1 MNPSS
6 VQHTGADFPWRG
18 AAPLLYPVEVGRE
31 TAVIAVA
38 VFSLDVA
45 MRLQIGKGPLDRA
58 FGESEIDRDGLDP
71 RPAFSLGGG
80 HAFEIHIDRFGP
92 VRQAVVGV
100 DRVKIAD
107 LTTSYVLTCEAGV
120 SAAVPAS
127 SPFLAPLIALG
138 GYFV

>member
-1 MNPSS
+1 MRLSS
-6 VQHTGADFPWRG
+6 FYAIEIGG
-18 AAPLLYPVEVGRE
+18 KAAIV
-31 TAVIAVA
+31 AVA

-45 MRLQIGKGPLDRA
+45 MHLQIGKSPLDRA
-58 FGESEIDRDGLDP
+58 IGESEIDRDGLDP
-71 RPAFSLGGG
+71 RPAFSLGGR

-127 SPFLAPLIALG
+127 SPFFAPLLALG